1 MRLFGRPD
9 PNETYCYVV
18 LPARVLSPLGIS
30 PWAARL
36 IQYLQARAQ
45 VFVPKHTEIL
55 LINNDTKRILR
66 LSDNKY
72 IKPQHLKAPGVHVIV
87 NPSFL
92 LQDVPPIAALVDQVS
107 NGIPA
112 VCANPGTQDYYGF
125 AWRNNTVSTDNLW
138 AALHALTATTAVPR
152 ECSLSNNL
160 ITHQLPPSGTSAY
173 QSPTLDDIE
182 IRLGRSYSDAPI
194 YINAAFYELL
204 EPQCSEVDHG
214 VNGIDGT
221 IDALLKHRNKSQVP
235 WVFNALINEME
246 YRQGVTEPDG
256 LPPEIH
262 LSLTGACN
270 LECRFC
276 AYTDSN
282 AIYKFSDLTKIE
294 QLDFLRHVQILRLSS
309 GLGEPALN
317 KHLPE
322 IINYLARNFPHLGLN
337 FFTNAVAL
345 HRPGLIDSLLNQV
358 RWINVS
364 LNAASAES
372 WKIQHQEDHFDRVC
386 ANLEKLKTAK
396 RESGTLFPLVFG
408 SMVLNG
414 KNLLDLPRMPALCRK
429 LGIDRLTAFP
439 YSALGY
445 HTVAHTFGPEET
457 LENFRSEYDAIYEET
472 VREAAIHRVSL
483 EIPSP
488 SAGKTVR
495 YGLEV
500 RGFYDFAKIE
510 KNEWQLGKLA
520 DAFLQSETQGNFCG
534 FLWRMGCIGSTHKG
548 SRAHNASNYMY
559 PCIGPLSS
567 AELSQATT
575 FNFPGENEFSSLWKN
590 PVFKHLRRAQKQS
603 GVCAVCD
610 KCRCSDS
617 RDAET
622 FPDFE
627 RLVAEFTTEMDT
639 LMSVNQKG
647 ATTISLKVV
656 ESR

>member
-1 MRLFGRPD
+1 MRLLRRRD
-9 PNETYCYVV
+9 ANETYCYVV
-18 LPARVLSPLGIS
+18 LPARVPSPLGIS
-30 PWAARL
+30 AWAARL

-66 LSDNKY
+66 LSDGKY
-72 IKPQHLKAPGVHVIV
+72 LKPQHLKVSGTHVIV

-92 LQDVPPIAALVDQVS
+92 LQDVPPIAALLDQVS
-107 NGIPA
+107 DEIPA
-112 VCANPGTQDYYGF
+112 VCTNPGTQDYYGI
-125 AWRNNTVSTDNLW
+125 AWRNNTVSSHDVWT
-138 AALHALTATTAVPR
+138 ALHALTATTVSR
-152 ECSLSNNL
+152 KFSLSNNL
-160 ITHQLPPSGTSAY
+160 IAHQIPPSSTSAY
-173 QSPTLDDIE
+173 HSPTLDDIE
-182 IRLGRSYSDAPI
+182 IKMGRSYSDAPI

-204 EPQCSEVDHG
+204 ESQQDEDHQG
-214 VNGIDGT
+214 ASTIDNT
-221 IDALLKHRNKSQVP
+221 IDALLKHRNRSQIP
-235 WVFNALINEME
+235 WVFNALINEIE
-246 YRQGVTEPDG
+246 YRQGITEPDS

-282 AIYKFSDLTKIE
+282 AIYEFSDLTKIMR
-294 QLDFLRHVQILRLSS
+294 LDFLRHVQILRLSS

-322 IINYLARNFPHLGLN
+322 IINYLARSFPHLGLN

-345 HRPGLIDSLLNQV
+345 HRPGLIDALLNQV

-372 WKIQHQEDHFDRVC
+372 WQMQHQEDHFDRVC

-414 KNLLDLPRMPALCRK
+414 KNISDLPKMPALCRK

-439 YSALGY
+439 YAALGY

-457 LENFRSEYDAIYEET
+457 LENFRAEYDAIYEET
-472 VREAAIHRVSL
+472 VREAGIHQVSL

-488 SAGKTVR
+488 SAEKTVR

-510 KNEWQLGKLA
+510 KNEWQLSKLA
-520 DAFLQSETQGNFCG
+520 DAFLHSETQDNFCR

-548 SRAHNASNYMY
+548 SRARNVSNYMY

-567 AELSQATT
+567 AELSQMTT
-575 FNFPGENEFSSLWKN
+575 FNFPGENEFLNLWKN
-590 PVFKHLRRAQKQS
+590 PVFKHLRSAQKQS
-603 GVCAVCD
+603 DVCAVCD

-627 RLVAEFTTEMDT
+627 RLVAKFTTEMDT
-639 LMSVNQKG
+639 LMSVNKK
-647 ATTISLKVV
+647 TSTIISFKVV